1 MSVCTFIAANC
12 PLPDVRPSKEYDVHI
27 DIDTGVIDDGGADD
41 NFYLF
46 QFLDVRHYTDKQN
59 AVKLEWYVY
68 TEGRGQ
74 RIIDYITAALE
85 QTETVEIWHVWL
97 SDYDPSKMKRKSI
110 KVGELTPEDIHEI
123 DEAVIWTDKYSDTPT
138 WYCLEVVK

>member
-1 MSVCTFIAANC
+1 MSVCTFIAADC
-12 PLPDVRPSKEYDVHI
+12 PLPDVRPAKEYGVHI
-27 DIDTGVIDDGGADD
+27 NIDTGVIDDGGADD
-41 NFYLF
+41 HFYLY
-46 QFLDVRHYTDKQN
+46 QVSDVRHYTDKQN
-59 AVKLEWYVY
+59 AVELEWAVY

-74 RIIDYITAALE
+74 RIIDYIKAAME

-97 SDYDPSKMKRKSI
+97 SDYDPPKIKRKSI
-110 KVGELTPEDIHEI
+110 KVAELTPEDIHEI

>member
-1 MSVCTFIAANC
+1 MCNTLLHSYVF
-12 PLPDVRPSKEYDVHI
+12 
-27 DIDTGVIDDGGADD
+27 
-41 NFYLF
+41 FYLF

-97 SDYDPSKMKRKSI
+97 SDYDPPKMKRKSI